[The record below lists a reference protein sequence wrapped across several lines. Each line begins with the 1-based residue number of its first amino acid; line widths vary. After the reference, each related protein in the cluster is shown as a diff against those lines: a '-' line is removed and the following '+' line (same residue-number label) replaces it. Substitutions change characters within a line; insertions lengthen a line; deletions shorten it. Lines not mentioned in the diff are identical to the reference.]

1 MNGQLDFVAVDV
13 ETANADLSSICQIG
27 VATVRQGKVE
37 NVWSSLINPVDFFAS
52 INTSLHGIRE
62 SDIQGAPRFRDV
74 FGKID
79 QLLSGPV
86 FSHMAF
92 DRLAITRACE
102 KCGNS
107 LSAPIWLDSAQVAR
121 RAWPD
126 KYAKKGYRLAD
137 IAGDLGIEF
146 RHHDAAEDAR
156 VAAEIVIRACS
167 QTSLDVDGWIKRV
180 AQPISSSPVASQ
192 RITRQGNAD
201 GPLFGEIV
209 VFSGGF
215 ATSKSQEA
223 DIAALAGCDVGSS
236 VTKKTTLLVVGDARY
251 ACQEKSSKWQKAES
265 LIEQGHPIRILCESD
280 FRKLLSQN

>member
-1 MNGQLDFVAVDV
+1 MNGQIDFVAVDV
-13 ETANADLSSICQIG
+13 EIANADLSSICQIG
-27 VATVRQGKVE
+27 AATVRQGKVE
-37 NVWSSLINPVDFFAS
+37 NVWASLINPEDFFAP
-52 INTSLHGIRE
+52 INSSLHGIRE
-62 SDIQGAPRFRDV
+62 SDVQGAPLFRDV
-74 FGKID
+74 FGEID
-79 QLLSGPV
+79 RLLSGAV
-86 FSHMAF
+86 FSHTAF

-102 KCGNS
+102 KCGHS

-126 KYAKKGYRLAD
+126 KYAKRGYRLAD

-146 RHHDAAEDAR
+146 KHHDAAEDAR

-167 QTSLDVDGWIKRV
+167 QASLDVDGWIKRV
-180 AQPISSSPVASQ
+180 AQPISSSSVLSQ
-192 RITRQGNAD
+192 RVTRQGNAD
-201 GPLFGEIV
+201 GPLFGEVV

-251 ACQEKSSKWQKAES
+251 ARQEKGSKWQRAES
-265 LIEQGHPIRILCESD
+265 LIEQGQPIRIVCESD
-280 FRKLLSQN
+280 FRKLLSQD